1 MKRRDITSRVG
12 GKLDLPATTVGQ
24 VLDTTLELLFEDLV
38 RTGRLEWRGFGTFAV
53 RTSAARKINN
63 PSTGQIITLP
73 ERKSVTFKPS
83 VQIRSR
89 LKPPSARTRR
99 SARASAR

>member
-53 RTSAARKINN
+53 RTYAARKINN
-63 PSTGQIITLP
+63 PSTGQVITLP

-83 VQIRSR
+83 AHLRSL
-89 LKPPSARTRR
+89 LKPKRRRAISRITR
-99 SARASAR
+99 